1 VNRLA
6 VPARQWR
13 VGIWVA
19 DDEPCERY
27 PLFTRGNVGEV
38 FPHVVSALTGT
49 LIGDDVKRAQQRAFT
64 DMGALLPRDVEG
76 SVPFTGV
83 FGGYLYA
90 NASVGRMA
98 MSRMP
103 GIDVASMDE
112 QVFGAADD
120 APPYRRRK
128 GDRSLVASLRLSLF
142 GMRVLR
148 RPDLSSLDEAR
159 RRAVAWMASLP
170 PLDTC
175 GDDELLTFVGTYP
188 RRLGDSMLRLLQA
201 SILAGIPRG
210 LLDTALARFDAPPGL
225 ANRIVGGTDDVDS
238 AQLALGLWSM
248 GRVVA
253 GDLVLT
259 AAFNGGVGGIGG
271 VGGVAGTALA
281 EPLSR
286 FLHDH
291 GHRGSDEYELA
302 SSAWSMDP
310 QPVLAAIDRLRLAPG
325 DRDPVAATE
334 RLQAEQRQAEA
345 DALALAPRPMRRLLR
360 RAALVS
366 RAGSVSRERAKDILV
381 LENLGARLALHSLM
395 ARAAARGGP
404 TDVRRAFCVT
414 AGELRG
420 FVASPSAFASVID
433 ERASLERYLNE
444 REPPMWFDG
453 AIPDPATWRRRG
465 AAAGAP
471 VAGERR
477 GIGVSGGRAGGRSRV
492 VTDPADPRGLEP
504 GEVLVCSITDPSW
517 TPLFLGAVA
526 VVCDTGA
533 VQSHAAIVARELG
546 IPAVLSVPGISAVP
560 DGTWLDVDGDA
571 GTVHVA

>member
-1 VNRLA
+1 VA
-6 VPARQWR
+6 
-13 VGIWVA
+13 IWVA
-19 DDEPCERY
+19 DDEPCARY

-49 LIGDDVKRAQQRAFT
+49 LIGDHVKRAQQRAFV
-64 DMGALLPRDVEG
+64 DMGALLRRDIDG

-90 NASVGRMA
+90 NASVGRLA

-120 APPYRRRK
+120 APPYQRRK

-148 RPDLSSLDEAR
+148 RPDLSGLDEAR
-159 RRAVAWMASLP
+159 RQAVGWMATLP
-170 PLDTC
+170 PLATC
-175 GDDELLTFVGTYP
+175 SDEELLAFVGTYP
-188 RRLGDSMLRLLQA
+188 RRLGDSMLRLLQS

-210 LLDTALARFDAPPGL
+210 LLDTALARFSAPPGL

-238 AQLALGLWSM
+238 AQLARGLWSM

-253 GDLVLT
+253 GDPELT
-259 AAFNGGVGGIGG
+259 AVFECGVPVSAA
-271 VGGVAGTALA
+271 VGDTALA
-281 EPLSR
+281 EPLAR
-286 FLHDH
+286 FLRDH

-325 DRDPVAATE
+325 DRDPDGATE
-334 RLQAEQRQAEA
+334 RLQAEQRQAES
-345 DALALAPRPMRRLLR
+345 DALALAPRPLRGLLR
-360 RAALVS
+360 RAALVA

-381 LENLGARLALHSLM
+381 LENLGARLALHSLV

-404 TDVRRAFCVT
+404 SEVRRAFCVT
-414 AGELRG
+414 ATELRG
-420 FVASPSAFASVID
+420 FVADPSAFASVID

-453 AIPDPATWRRRG
+453 SIPDPATWRRRG
-465 AAAGAP
+465 EVGESCP
-471 VAGERR
+471 TGERR

-526 VVCDTGA
+526 VVCDTGS

-546 IPAVLSVPGISAVP
+546 IPAVLSVPGISSLP